1 VFWLSR
7 KVQRLKGKT
16 LAGTLDCG
24 FVKSFLLDLAAVIMQ
39 RKDDLN
45 RLDAECGDGDFG
57 VGMYVAFQ
65 HVQQAVGRSTEG
77 DIGAL
82 LIDVGRAILSSA
94 GGASGPLFGTLF
106 IEAGRAVEGRTEIDL
121 ASLESMFR
129 GALRGICQRGGA
141 NVGDKTLVDSLEPA
155 TVSFGESAQAGI
167 DLQCALGKAAEAAR
181 LGSESTKK
189 LIAKHGKARYL
200 GEQTLG
206 HEDPGAYVI
215 ALLFQTLADRYRAQ
229 SIPS

>member
-1 VFWLSR
+1 M
-7 KVQRLKGKT
+7 KGKT
-16 LAGTLDCG
+16 LTGTLDYG

-45 RLDAECGDGDFG
+45 GLDAECGDGDFG

-65 HVQQAVGRSTEG
+65 HVQQAVVRSTRR
-77 DIGAL
+77 DTGAL
-82 LIDVGRAILSSA
+82 LKDVGRAILSSA

-106 IEAGRAVEGRTEIDL
+106 IEAGMAVEGRTEIDL
-121 ASLESMFR
+121 ASLERMFR

-155 TVSFGESAQAGI
+155 TVSFGESARAGI
-167 DLQCALGKAAEAAR
+167 DLQHALGKAAEAAK
-181 LGSESTKK
+181 LGSESTKM

-206 HEDPGAYVI
+206 HEDPGAYVV

>member
-1 VFWLSR
+1 
-7 KVQRLKGKT
+7 LKGKT
-16 LAGTLDCG
+16 LPGTLDYD
-24 FVKSFLLDLAAVIMQ
+24 FVKSFLLDLAAVIMR

-65 HVQQAVGRSTEG
+65 HVQQAVVRSTG
-77 DIGAL
+77 DDIGPL
-82 LIDVGRAILSSA
+82 LKDVGRAILSSA

-129 GALRGICQRGGA
+129 GALQGICKRGGA
-141 NVGDKTLVDSLEPA
+141 NVGGKTLVDSLEPA
-155 TVSFGESAQAGI
+155 TVSFAQSAQAGI

-181 LGSESTKK
+181 LGSESTKR
-189 LIAKHGKARYL
+189 LIAQHGKARYL
-200 GEQTLG
+200 GEQTIG

-215 ALLFQTLADRYRAQ
+215 ALLFQTLAERYRSQ

>member
-1 VFWLSR
+1 
-7 KVQRLKGKT
+7 LKGKT
-16 LAGTLDCG
+16 LTGTLDYG

-65 HVQQAVGRSTEG
+65 HVQQVVVRSTG
-77 DIGAL
+77 RDIGAL
-82 LIDVGRAILSSA
+82 LKDVGRAILSSA
-94 GGASGPLFGTLF
+94 GGASGPLFATLF

-121 ASLESMFR
+121 ARLESMFR
-129 GALRGICQRGGA
+129 GALQGICQRGGA
-141 NVGDKTLVDSLEPA
+141 NIGDKTLVDGLEPA
-155 TVSFGESAQAGI
+155 TVSLRESAYAGI
-167 DLQCALGKAAEAAR
+167 DLQRALGKAAEAAR
-181 LGSESTKK
+181 LGSESTRR
-189 LIAKHGKARYL
+189 LIARHGKARYL

-215 ALLFQTLADRYRAQ
+215 ALLFETLVDRYRAQ

>member
-1 VFWLSR
+1 
-7 KVQRLKGKT
+7 LKGKT
-16 LAGTLDCG
+16 LTGTLDYG
-24 FVKSFLLDLAAVIMQ
+24 FVNSFLLDLAAVIMQ

-65 HVQQAVGRSTEG
+65 HVQQAVVRSIGR

-82 LIDVGRAILSSA
+82 LKDVGRAILSSA

-106 IEAGRAVEGRTEIDL
+106 IEAGIGVEGRTEIDL
-121 ASLESMFR
+121 ASLERMFQ

-155 TVSFGESAQAGI
+155 TVSFGESARAGI
-167 DLQCALGKAAEAAR
+167 DLQRALGKAAEAAK
-181 LGSESTKK
+181 LGSESTKR

-206 HEDPGAYVI
+206 HEDPGAYVV